1 VQCREGITSRARG
14 HQILPHVKG
23 RLWIDRQTFQW
34 VKLEAE
40 VIDTVSW
47 GLFLIRLEPGARIR
61 LEQAHVN
68 NEVWLPSRISI
79 KASARLGIFK
89 RLRVEEN
96 TTYRNYRKFQTDS
109 RLVVTH

>member
-1 VQCREGITSRARG
+1 
-14 HQILPHVKG
+14 
-23 RLWIDRQTFQW
+23 
-34 VKLEAE
+34 
-40 VIDTVSW
+40 
-47 GLFLIRLEPGARIR
+47 
-61 LEQAHVN
+61 VN
-68 NEVWLPSRISI
+68 DEVWLPSQIAI